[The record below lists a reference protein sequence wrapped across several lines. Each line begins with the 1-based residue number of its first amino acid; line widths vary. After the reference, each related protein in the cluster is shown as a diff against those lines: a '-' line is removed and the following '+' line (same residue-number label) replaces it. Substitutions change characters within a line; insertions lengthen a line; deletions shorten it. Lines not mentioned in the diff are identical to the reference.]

1 MPTIT
6 DFQEWIDNLDDKD
19 DIEEINNLYESITG
33 KTQMGAFICIENNGK
48 LFITNGDND
57 QTLML
62 ASEAAAK
69 AFLAKLD
76 KDFGGDFGWVGGH
89 WDFIRNMRKDD

>member
-6 DFQEWIDNLDDKD
+6 DFQEWIDNLDDND

-33 KTQMGAFICIENNGK
+33 KTQMGAFTCSEKNGK

-62 ASEAAAK
+62 ASETAVK
-69 AFLAKLD
+69 TFLAKLD

-89 WDFIRNMRKDD
+89 WEFVRSMRKDD

>member
-1 MPTIT
+1 
-6 DFQEWIDNLDDKD
+6 
-19 DIEEINNLYESITG
+19 
-33 KTQMGAFICIENNGK
+33 MGAFTYIENNGK

-62 ASEAAAK
+62 ASEAAVK
-69 AFLAKLD
+69 TFLAKLD
-76 KDFGGDFGWVGGH
+76 KDFGGDFGWVGEH

>member
-19 DIEEINNLYESITG
+19 DIEEISHLYESITG
-33 KTQMGAFICIENNGK
+33 ITQMGAFTCTQNNGK

-62 ASEAAAK
+62 ASEAAIK
-69 AFLAKLD
+69 TFLAKLD
-76 KDFGGDFGWVGGH
+76 NDFGGEYGTVLENWEFV
-89 WDFIRNMRKDD
+89 RSMRKDD

>member
-6 DFQEWIDNLDDKD
+6 DFHQWINNLDDKE

-33 KTQMGAFICIENNGK
+33 ITQMGAFITTEKDGR
-48 LFITNGDND
+48 LFIKNGDND

-62 ASEAAAK
+62 ASEVAVK

-76 KDFGGDFGWVGGH
+76 KDFGSDLGSVEAY

>member
-6 DFQEWIDNLDDKD
+6 DFEEGIDNLDDNE

-33 KTQMGAFICIENNGK
+33 KTQMGAFTCSENNGK
-48 LFITNGDND
+48 LFVTNGDND

-62 ASEAAAK
+62 ASE
-69 AFLAKLD
+69 LLLKL
-76 KDFGGDFGWVGGH
+76 F
-89 WDFIRNMRKDD
+89 